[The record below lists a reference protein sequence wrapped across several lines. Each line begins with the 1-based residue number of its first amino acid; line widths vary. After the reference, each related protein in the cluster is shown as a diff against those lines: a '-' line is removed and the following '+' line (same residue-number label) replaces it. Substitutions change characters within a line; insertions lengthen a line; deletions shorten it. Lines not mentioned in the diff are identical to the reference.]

1 MAKKTPTSRWG
12 RVARLG
18 GLTTRVTA
26 SYLSNRLVGAFQD
39 EEKRKESLKL
49 AHIENAERIAETMGI
64 LKGAAMKVGQ
74 TIAVLA
80 DGTDLPPEVA
90 RILGKLHDSGA
101 PIEFEI
107 IREDVEKELG
117 GTLEELFLEF
127 DPVPLGS
134 ASLGQAHAA
143 KMLDGTDVVVKVLH
157 RGIEQSVD
165 SDLKAMQSL
174 MKASR
179 LIKRDQEEVEQVFIE
194 IRDRL
199 VEELDYYKEAANL
212 EYFHTQLKDMDGI
225 RIPSHFPSH
234 STGSVLTM
242 SRLHGVHIQTFLENS
257 TPEARR
263 RAGLSLIRVF
273 HEMAYRLRTLH
284 ADPHPGNYLFEE
296 DGTVGLL
303 DFGCVKRLDLYFMAD
318 YSRIARAGI
327 AEDRKTTL
335 EMAHNLGVIKGD
347 ALDPEA
353 EDLFWQLCQILT
365 VPFRGGVYRCGVSED
380 NLLKQIQKIAPQF
393 LRFPQIQSPKETIY
407 LHRALAGVYQMA
419 RKLEL
424 EMDFNALFQEYSEH
438 AIGVAEGRIQE

>member
-101 PIEFEI
+101 PIDFEI

-127 DPVPLGS
+127 DPVPVGS

-143 KMLDGTDVVVKVLH
+143 KLLDGTDVVVKVLH

-165 SDLKAMQSL
+165 SDLKAMQAM

-179 LIKRDQEEVEQVFIE
+179 LVKRDQEEVEQVFVE

-199 VEELDYYKEAANL
+199 IEELDYYKEAANL
-212 EYFHTQLKDMDGI
+212 EYFQSHLKDMDGI
-225 RIPSHFPSH
+225 RVPSHFPSH
-234 STGSVLTM
+234 STGRVLTM
-242 SRLHGVHIQTFLENS
+242 SRLNGVHIQTFLENS

-263 RAGLSLIRVF
+263 RAGLSLVRVF

-303 DFGCVKRLDLYFMAD
+303 DFGCVKRLDLYFMGK
-318 YSRIARAGI
+318 YSQIARSGI
-327 AEDRKTTL
+327 ASDRKATL
-335 EMAHNLGVIKGD
+335 EMAHELGVIKGE
-347 ALDPEA
+347 DPEA
-353 EDLFWQLCQILT
+353 EDLFWELCEIIT
-365 VPFRGGVYRCGVSED
+365 EPFRGGVYQCGVNDD

-393 LRFPQIQSPKETIY
+393 LRFPQIQAPKETVY

-424 EMDFNALFQEYSEH
+424 KMDFNELFQEYSEH
-438 AIGVAEGRIQE
+438 AIGVADGRIQE

>member
-26 SYLSNRLVGAFQD
+26 SYLSNRIAGAFQD
-39 EEKRKESLKL
+39 DEKRKESLKL
-49 AHIENAERIAETMGI
+49 AHIQNAERIAETMGI

-107 IREDVEKELG
+107 IREDVEQELD

-143 KMLDGTDVVVKVLH
+143 KMLDGTEVVVKVLH
-157 RGIEQSVD
+157 RDIEKSVD
-165 SDLKAMQSL
+165 SDLKAMKSM

-179 LIKRDQEEVEQVFIE
+179 LVKRDQEEVEQVFLE

-199 VEELDYYKEAANL
+199 EEELDYYKEAANL
-212 EYFHTQLKDMDGI
+212 EYFQAELADMDGI
-225 RIPSHFPSH
+225 RVPSHFASH
-234 STGSVLTM
+234 STERVLTM
-242 SRLHGVHIQTFLENS
+242 GRLHGVSINDFVENS
-257 TPEARR
+257 TPEARH
-263 RAGLSLIRVF
+263 RAASNLVRVF
-273 HEMAYRLRTLH
+273 YEMAYKLRALH
-284 ADPHPGNYLFEE
+284 SDPHPGNYLFEE

-303 DFGCVKRLDLYFMAD
+303 DFGCVKRFDPYFMGDYARTGSAAVAGDRKGTLDL
-318 YSRIARAGI
+318 AR
-327 AEDRKTTL
+327 K
-335 EMAHNLGVIKGD
+335 LGAIKGE
-347 ALDPEA
+347 DPEA
-353 EDLFWQLCQILT
+353 EELLWTLCDIMAS
-365 VPFRGGVYRCGVSED
+365 PFRKGVYQCGSNED

-393 LRFPQIQSPKETIY
+393 LRFPQIQAPRECVY

-424 EMDFNALFQEYSEH
+424 EIDFGTLFQEYATH

>member
-12 RVARLG
+12 RMARLG

-26 SYLSNRLVGAFQD
+26 SYLSNRIAGAFQD
-39 EEKRKESLKL
+39 DEKRKASLRE
-49 AHIENAERIAETMGI
+49 AHIQNAERIAETMGI

-101 PIEFEI
+101 PIDFEI
-107 IREDVEKELG
+107 IREDVEGELE
-117 GTLEELFLEF
+117 GTLEELFLDF

-143 KMLDGTDVVVKVLH
+143 KMLDGTEVVVKVLH
-157 RGIEQSVD
+157 RDIEKSVE
-165 SDLKAMQSL
+165 SDLKAMQSM

-179 LIKRDQEEVEQVFIE
+179 LIKRDQEEVEQIFLE

-199 VEELDYYKEAANL
+199 KEELDYYKEAANL
-212 EYFHTQLKDMDGI
+212 EYFRAALADMDGI
-225 RIPSHFPSH
+225 RVPSHFASH
-234 STGSVLTM
+234 STDRVLTM
-242 SRLHGVHIQTFLENS
+242 GRLHGVSIHAFIENS
-257 TPEARR
+257 TPEARH
-263 RAGLSLIRVF
+263 RAASNLIRVF
-273 HEMAYRLRTLH
+273 HEMAYKLRALH
-284 ADPHPGNYLFEE
+284 SDPHPGNYLFEE

-303 DFGCVKRLDLYFMAD
+303 DFGCVKRFDPYFMGDYARIGQAGVVGDRQATLDL
-318 YSRIARAGI
+318 AR
-327 AEDRKTTL
+327 TL
-335 EMAHNLGVIKGD
+335 GALKGD
-347 ALDPEA
+347 DPEA
-353 EDLFWQLCQILT
+353 EELLWTLCNIMAT
-365 VPFRGGVYRCGVSED
+365 PFRKGVYRCGSNED

-393 LRFPQIQSPKETIY
+393 LRFPQIQAPRECVY

-424 EMDFNALFQEYSEH
+424 ETDFGALFQEYATH